1 MESSPSTNSVKPGP
15 LGNLVR
21 PLGDRLLRP
30 AQISLRTWAAA
41 GGLLAVCLGFL
52 AAVQF
57 STPNLVGNDG
67 YYHIKL
73 AALMGEQGL
82 KPEFVWLPL
91 TILNPEQF
99 VDHHFLFHVLLIPF
113 TFGDLILGAKWASV
127 VFAASAFA
135 ALGWLLYRQKVPH
148 AALWALS
155 GLAVSEAF
163 IYRMSM
169 ARAQSLSLTIL
180 ILALGWLL
188 DGQYRRLLPLGF
200 LYVWLYDAFP
210 LLLVACASYVAVEWL
225 LGGGLR
231 LAPLGYAGAGIG
243 LGLLINPYFPD
254 NLLFI
259 GRHLLPKLA
268 EATSISV
275 GNEWFPYDTAQLVR
289 NSGLALLAFAS
300 GALALGLG
308 GRRMGVGPAA
318 ALCFGLVLGLMLFQA
333 RRFVEYFPPVAVI
346 FAALAWSP
354 VLRHPGLASA
364 GGGAES
370 VAGFPDP
377 QRSLL
382 WRKIGVAA
390 IAVGALTAGMWFSLE
405 ASQVS
410 VRASRSSQRF
420 QSAAEWLK
428 GHSPEGARVFQTDWD
443 DFPRLFFYNTHNTYT
458 VGLDPTYL
466 QLQDP
471 RSHPGPGG
479 GSLRLHSRI
488 LRGGIRAERP
498 RPRAVPA
505 GRGRGSSNAG
515 GLPGRVC
522 GGVCGGAWD
531 GSVNRPELSTCP
543 R

>member
-1 MESSPSTNSVKPGP
+1 MESTPPTASVKAGP
-15 LGNLVR
+15 LGNLAG
-21 PLGDRLLRP
+21 PLGALRP
-30 AQISLRTWAAA
+30 GQITLLALAA
-41 GGLLAVCLGFL
+41 GAGLLAVCLGFL

-73 AALMGEQGL
+73 AGLMREQGL

-91 TILNPEQF
+91 TILSPEQF

-113 TFGDLILGAKWASV
+113 SFGDLILGAKWASV

-135 ALGWLLYRQKVPH
+135 ALGWLLHRQKVPY
-148 AALWALS
+148 AALWTIA
-155 GLAVSEAF
+155 GLVVSEAF

-188 DGQYRRLLPLGF
+188 SGQSRRLMPLGF

-210 LLLVACASYVAVEWL
+210 LLLVVCACYVAAVWL
-225 LGGGLR
+225 LDGRLR

-259 GRHLLPKLA
+259 GRHLLPKLT

-289 NSGLALLAFAS
+289 NSGLALMAFAS

-308 GRRMGVGPAA
+308 RRRMGVSTAT
-318 ALCFGLVLGLMLFQA
+318 ALFFGLVLGLMLFQA
-333 RRFVEYFPPVAVI
+333 RRFVEYFPPFALI

-354 VLRHPGLASA
+354 VFLRPGLA
-364 GGGAES
+364 GAEGRADS
-370 VAGFPDP
+370 ETGPPD
-377 QRSLL
+377 QQGSFL

-390 IAVGALTAGMWFSLE
+390 IAVGVLAVGLWANLE

-420 QSAAEWLK
+420 QAAADWLER
-428 GHSPEGARVFQTDWD
+428 HSPEGSLVFQTDWD

-458 VGLDPTYL
+458 IGLDPTYL
-466 QLQDP
+466 QLQDA
-471 RSHPGPGG
+471 
-479 GSLRLHSRI
+479 RLYD
-488 LRGGIRAERP
+488 LWVDLTQGRAEDLSASIRESFGADYALSDLDHERFLEAAAEDP
-498 RPRAVPA
+498 QMREVYRDEFAVVFAVEAEPA
-505 GRGRGSSNAG
+505 H
-515 GLPGRVC
+515 
-522 GGVCGGAWD
+522 
-531 GSVNRPELSTCP
+531 
-543 R
+543 

>member
-1 MESSPSTNSVKPGP
+1 MERSATTTSVKAGP
-15 LGNLVR
+15 LGKLVKPFGAR
-21 PLGDRLLRP
+21 ALRP
-30 AQISLRTWAAA
+30 AQVTRRKWATAV
-41 GGLLAVCLGFL
+41 GLLVVCLGFL

-73 AALMGEQGL
+73 AALMTQQGL

-113 TFGDLILGAKWASV
+113 TSGDLILGAKWAGV
-127 VFAASAFA
+127 LFAASAFA
-135 ALGWLLYRQKVPH
+135 ALGWLLYRQQVPH
-148 AALWALS
+148 AALWAIGALV
-155 GLAVSEAF
+155 VSEAF

-188 DGQYRRLLPLGF
+188 GGQYRRLLPLGF

-210 LLLVACASYVAVEWL
+210 LLLVVCACYVAAEWL

-231 LAPLGYAGAGIG
+231 LAPVAYAAAGIG

-259 GRHLLPKLA
+259 GRHLLPKLT

-275 GNEWFPYDTAQLVR
+275 GNEWFPYDTAQLLG
-289 NSGLALLAFAS
+289 NSGLAVLAFAS
-300 GALALGLG
+300 GALALGLR
-308 GRRMGVGPAA
+308 GRRMGVRTAT
-318 ALCFGLVLGLMLFQA
+318 ALFFGLVLGLMLFQA
-333 RRFVEYFPPVAVI
+333 RRFVEYFPPFALI

-354 VLRHPGLASA
+354 LLRRPEWA
-364 GGGAES
+364 GAEVGADS
-370 VAGFPDP
+370 VTGPPD
-377 QRSLL
+377 QHRSLL
-382 WRKIGVAA
+382 WRKLGVAA
-390 IAVGALTAGMWFSLE
+390 LTVGALAAGLWFSLE

-420 QSAAEWLK
+420 QAAADWLE
-428 GHSPEGARVFQTDWD
+428 GNSPEGARVFQTDWD

-466 QLQDP
+466 QLQDAGLYDLWVDLTQGRAADLSASIRESFGAEYALSDLDHERFLQAAAEDP
-471 RSHPGPGG
+471 QMREVYRDEFAVVFAVEA
-479 GSLRLHSRI
+479 GS
-488 LRGGIRAERP
+488 AP
-498 RPRAVPA
+498 
-505 GRGRGSSNAG
+505 
-515 GLPGRVC
+515 
-522 GGVCGGAWD
+522 
-531 GSVNRPELSTCP
+531 
-543 R
+543 